1 MNAKRSQFRT
11 IIRDVGS
18 IQLLIGPILL
28 IPGLVSMLYGETY
41 SAFSFGISSVI
52 TTLFGGIAYQ
62 INKKAE
68 SNGQSQAMM
77 TAAAAWMVT
86 SFFGALPFFIAAHI
100 TPVEVAQSFVPA
112 GETYSSSLYNFKSFL
127 HALFE
132 SVSSYTTTGLTMSVH
147 EPSVGYG
154 LLFYRSFAQW
164 LGGAGMIVLSLAILR
179 HSSGMHGLAL
189 YNVEASGQKIRPNV
203 RQTTQAIWKVYLTV
217 TSFSALYIFVGT
229 WMVFPDYNLLQNL
242 FEAVNHAMTG
252 QSTGGFSTFDD
263 SISGY
268 GSYAMEMIYLLP
280 MLLGAISI
288 PLYYKIYEKG
298 SLKEL
303 WLDYQGRWLILL
315 NIVGSTVLIIMLMS
329 SFSFSQSFRE
339 GIFQFISALTTTGWQ
354 TADLNTWPVYA
365 TLLMASI
372 PMIIGGST
380 GATVGGIKIFRA
392 YFMAKG
398 FTWKLKKVIQ
408 PSSSIISV
416 KLGTDRYPYKEV
428 SDDLMEAYVYS
439 MLYFVVLLGGI
450 IISAMFMGENFQLID
465 AIFES
470 VSAQGTV
477 GLSSGLTSPSMHPVT
492 EITYIIQMLV
502 GRLELIPILIMLRSF
517 FKHSKI

>member
-1 MNAKRSQFRT
+1 MNTKKNKFGAV
-11 IIRDVGS
+11 IRDVGG
-18 IQLLIGPILL
+18 IELLIGPILL
-28 IPGLVSMLYGETY
+28 IPGLISLLYGEFY
-41 SAFSFGISSVI
+41 SATAFLVSSVI
-52 TTLFGGIAYQ
+52 TSLFGFIAWRTYR
-62 INKKAE
+62 KVE
-68 SNGQSQAMM
+68 SNGQRQAMI

-112 GETYSSSLYNFKSFL
+112 GETYTSSLYNFKSFL

-164 LGGAGMIVLSLAILR
+164 LGGAGMIVLSLAVLGQ
-179 HSSGMHGLAL
+179 SGGMHGLAL
-189 YNVEASGQKIRPNV
+189 YNIEASGQKIRPNI
-203 RQTTQAIWKVYLTV
+203 RQTTRAIWKVYLTV
-217 TSFSALYIFVGT
+217 TSLSAFYIFVST
-229 WMVFPDYNLLQNL
+229 WLVFPDYNILQNL

-268 GSYAMEMIYLLP
+268 GSYGMEMIYLLP
-280 MLLGAISI
+280 MILGAISI
-288 PLYYKIYEKG
+288 PLYYKIYEEG

-315 NIVGSTVLIIMLMS
+315 NVVGSAVLVIMLLGS
-329 SFSFSQSFRE
+329 SSFSQSFRE
-339 GIFQFISALTTTGWQ
+339 GVFQFISALTTTGWQ
-354 TADLNTWPVYA
+354 TVDLGTWPESA
-365 TLLMASI
+365 TLLLASV

-398 FTWKLKKVIQ
+398 FAWRLKQVTQ
-408 PSSSIISV
+408 PARSIIT
-416 KLGTDRYPYKEV
+416 LDIGTKRYPYKEIK
-428 SDDLMEAYVYS
+428 DDLMEAYVFS
-439 MLYFVVLLGGI
+439 MLYLVILLGGI
-450 IISAMFMGENFQLID
+450 LISATFMGPDFQLID

-477 GLSSGLTSPSMHPVT
+477 GLSSGLTSPSMPPIV
-492 EITYIIQMLV
+492 EVTYIIQMLV
-502 GRLELIPILIMLRSF
+502 GRLEIIPILIMIREF
-517 FKHSKI
+517 FKQSKI

>member
-1 MNAKRSQFRT
+1 MNTEESKFRT
-11 IIRDVGS
+11 VVRDVGG

-28 IPGLVSMLYGETY
+28 IPGVVSLLYGETY

-52 TTLFGGIAYQ
+52 TTLFGVIAYQ
-62 INKKAE
+62 INKKAK
-68 SNGQSQAMM
+68 SNGQSQAMI

-112 GETYSSSLYNFKSFL
+112 GETYTSSLYNFKSFL

-164 LGGAGMIVLSLAILR
+164 LGGAGMIVLSLAVLGQ
-179 HSSGMHGLAL
+179 SGGMHGLAL
-189 YNVEASGQKIRPNV
+189 YNIEASGQKIRPNI
-203 RQTTQAIWKVYLTV
+203 RQTTRAIWKVYLTV
-217 TSFSALYIFVGT
+217 TSLSALYIFIGT
-229 WMVFPDYNLLQNL
+229 WLVFPDYNILQNL

-288 PLYYKIYEKG
+288 PLYYKIYEEG
-298 SLKEL
+298 TLKEL

-339 GIFQFISALTTTGWQ
+339 GIFQFVSALTTTGWQ
-354 TADLNTWPVYA
+354 TVDLGAWPVYA
-365 TLLMASI
+365 TLLMATI

-392 YFMAKG
+392 YFMGKG
-398 FTWKLKKVIQ
+398 FIWRLKQVVQ
-408 PSSSIISV
+408 PTRSIIT
-416 KLGTDRYPYKEV
+416 LDIGTKRYPYKEI
-428 SDDLMEAYVYS
+428 SDDLIEAYVFS
-439 MLYFVVLLGGI
+439 MLYLVVLLGGI
-450 IISAMFMGENFQLID
+450 LISATFMGTDFQLID

-477 GLSSGLTSPSMHPVT
+477 GLSSGLTSPSMDPIIEV
-492 EITYIIQMLV
+492 TYIIQMLV
-502 GRLELIPILIMLRSF
+502 GRLELIPILIMLRSL
-517 FKHSKI
+517 FKQTKI